1 MKQLLTEA
9 MVIICWPDHILVCRS
24 LGATIAVITT
34 LVIKPIVLMTVVKRD
49 FIITMKDDTTNV
61 VHYCISKLS

>member
-9 MVIICWPDHILVCRS
+9 MVIICWADHILVCRS
-24 LGATIAVITT
+24 LGATIVVITT